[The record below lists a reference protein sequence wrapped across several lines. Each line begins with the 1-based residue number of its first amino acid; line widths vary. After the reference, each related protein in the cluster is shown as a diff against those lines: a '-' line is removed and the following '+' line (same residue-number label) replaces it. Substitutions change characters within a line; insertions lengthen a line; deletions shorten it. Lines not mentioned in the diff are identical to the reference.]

1 MAWKEVK
8 LEDITLK
15 LSSGSTPKGGK
26 DSYKEE
32 GISLIRSLNVHD
44 FNFLYKDLAF
54 IDDRQAKKL
63 SNVIVEEND
72 ILLNITGAS
81 VGRCTIVP
89 KNILPARVNQ
99 HVMIIRV
106 NPKLANSN
114 FLLYL
119 INSKPYK
126 SKLLMLSETGATR
139 EALTKDDISSFKIKL
154 PNIEVQNKIAK
165 LLSNYDDLIENN
177 SKRIKLLE
185 QTAEE
190 IYKEWFVR
198 LRFPNYQNTKI
209 EDGIPKGWEEK
220 RILEFGKVII
230 GKTPLTSKEEYYYG
244 AIPFIK
250 TPDFRQG
257 IYIVNTEETL
267 SKTGASSQKNQ
278 FIPENSICVSCIGTV
293 GEVVLT
299 TKKSQT
305 NQQINTIILNDLNY
319 LEYLYFSL
327 KNLKPLIQAYASTG
341 ATMGNLSK
349 GKFEQIKIL
358 SPNEDLVISY
368 SKLIK
373 PMFKEIKNL
382 MFKTQILKET
392 RDLLLPRL
400 LSGKLDIEKL
410 DIN

>member
-1 MAWKEVK
+1 MKLQKVQVSDLGEIITGNTPPKVNSEYYGTHTIFVK
-8 LEDITLK
+8 PTDINVNEKYTYTTEESYSDLAYK
-15 LSSGSTPKGGK
+15 KYIKSLIPKGSTCVVTIGSIGK
-26 DSYKEE
+26 KITKAHCDLFINQAMNAIVPNKNYDEDFIFYLLKFNLAKVKMVDSGTASGRENVSKSAFSK
-32 GISLIRSLNVHD
+32 INLNVPSLN
-44 FNFLYKDLAF
+44 
-54 IDDRQAKKL
+54 IQKK
-63 SNVIVEEND
+63 I
-72 ILLNITGAS
+72 G
-81 VGRCTIVP
+81 
-89 KNILPARVNQ
+89 
-99 HVMIIRV
+99 
-106 NPKLANSN
+106 
-114 FLLYL
+114 
-119 INSKPYK
+119 
-126 SKLLMLSETGATR
+126 
-139 EALTKDDISSFKIKL
+139 
-154 PNIEVQNKIAK
+154 K

-177 SKRIKLLE
+177 NKRIKLLE
-185 QTAEE
+185 NMAEE
-190 IYKEWFVR
+190 LYKEWFVR

-209 EDGIPKGWEEK
+209 EDGIPQGWEEK
-220 RILEFGKVII
+220 RVLEFGKVII
-230 GKTPLTSKEEYYYG
+230 GKTPLTSKEEYYNG
-244 AIPFIK
+244 DVPFIK

-267 SKTGASSQKNQ
+267 SKTGASLQKNQ
-278 FIPENSICVSCIGTV
+278 FVPENSICISCIGTV

-373 PMFKEIKNL
+373 PMFKEIKKL
-382 MFKTQILKET
+382 MLKNQTLKQT

>member
-8 LEDITLK
+8 FGDLVTLK
-15 LSSGSTPKGGK
+15 QGFALNSKSNHYLSDEENGIPLLKISDLFNNTETLFVKKEIPKQFLVFEDEIIYSRTGQVGYAFMGK
-26 DSYKEE
+26 KGVIYNNCFKVIPDEE
-32 GISLIRSLNVHD
+32 KINKI
-44 FNFLYKDLAF
+44 FLYK
-54 IDDRQAKKL
+54 
-63 SNVIVEEND
+63 
-72 ILLNITGAS
+72 ILNT
-81 VGRCTIVP
+81 
-89 KNILPARVNQ
+89 N
-99 HVMIIRV
+99 IIRNYAQTLATGTAQPDLNHDAFKSIKINLPSLETQQKIV
-106 NPKLANSN
+106 N
-114 FLLYL
+114 L
-119 INSKPYK
+119 I
-126 SKLLMLSETGATR
+126 
-139 EALTKDDISSFKIKL
+139 
-154 PNIEVQNKIAK
+154 
-165 LLSNYDDLIENN
+165 SNYDDLIENN
-177 SKRIKLLE
+177 NKRIKLLE
-185 QTAEE
+185 AMAEE

-209 EDGIPKGWEEK
+209 EDGIPQGWEEK
-220 RILEFGKVII
+220 RVLDFGKVII
-230 GKTPLTSKEEYYYG
+230 GKTPLTSKEEYYNG
-244 AIPFIK
+244 DIPFIK

-278 FIPENSICVSCIGTV
+278 FITENSICVSCIGTV

-305 NQQINTIILNDLNY
+305 NQQINSIILKDLNY

-327 KNLKPLIQAYASTG
+327 KDLKPLIQAYASTG

-349 GKFEQIKIL
+349 GKFEQVKIL
-358 SPNEDLVISY
+358 SPNEDLVTSY

-373 PMFKEIKNL
+373 PMFKEIKTL
-382 MFKTQILKET
+382 MLKNQTLKQT